1 MFILRF
7 STITFM
13 ILSFPIIKAWEIYT
27 RFIKWMDRLLEQASA
42 ICLFEK
48 VLVGMF
54 FIKKY
59 FPEENVCLESKCLV
73 HTRLGSGITN

>member
-1 MFILRF
+1 
-7 STITFM
+7 
-13 ILSFPIIKAWEIYT
+13 
-27 RFIKWMDRLLEQASA
+27 MDRLLEQASA

>member
-1 MFILRF
+1 
-7 STITFM
+7 M

-73 HTRLGSGITN
+73 HTRLGSGITNWS